1 MSDRSFQRR
10 RRTAYHEAGHA
21 LAAWKLKI
29 PFKRV
34 SVVAADKTWHVLYPA
49 LLSGSDWD
57 SIPPRA
63 RDRLERRM
71 IVGLAGGEAERL
83 ISGRYNHRGARS
95 DYRNVW
101 DIVSRLAGS
110 IEEASAYS
118 MWLSLRARNL
128 IRAPQHRPSL
138 DALAAALMAQSKID
152 GVAAVTIMRDALLA
166 ATRAQSMSPLEGNGE
181 VEEARR

>member
-1 MSDRSFQRR
+1 
-10 RRTAYHEAGHA
+10 
-21 LAAWKLKI
+21 
-29 PFKRV
+29 
-34 SVVAADKTWHVLYPA
+34 
-49 LLSGSDWD
+49 
-57 SIPPRA
+57 
-63 RDRLERRM
+63 M
-71 IVGLAGGEAERL
+71 IVSLAGGEAERL
-83 ISGRYNHRGARS
+83 ISGRSNHRGARS

-110 IEEASAYS
+110 IEEAGAYS
-118 MWLSLRARNL
+118 RWLSLRARNL
-128 IRAPQHRPSL
+128 IQAPQHRPSL

>member
-1 MSDRSFQRR
+1 MSDTSFPGR

-21 LAAWKLKI
+21 LAAWTLKI

-34 SVVAADKTWHVLYPA
+34 SVVAAAETWHVLYPA
-49 LLSGSDWD
+49 LSDWD
-57 SIPPRA
+57 STPPRA
-63 RDRLERRM
+63 RDRLERKM
-71 IVGLAGGEAERL
+71 IVSLAGGEAERL
-83 ISGRYNHRGARS
+83 ISGRSNHRGARS

-110 IEEASAYS
+110 IEEAGAYS
-118 MWLSLRARNL
+118 RWLSLRARSL

-152 GVAAVTIMRDALLA
+152 GVAAVTIMRDARLA
-166 ATRAQSMSPLEGNGE
+166 AARAQLMSPLEGHVE